1 MLYIKTASLSCV
13 ASAGWSCCGAVS
25 RVHLQRAEGRHGEL
39 HITIYNIYNIYYLQH
54 LQYVLS
60 TISTQ
65 VTVAKLAVEGD
76 SDTEEFCPRSVLAGN
91 TPLQPYV
98 QYGVIKHGI
107 NPAK

>member
-1 MLYIKTASLSCV
+1 MLGGAAAALCHEYIFSEQRDVTVSCILLS
-13 ASAGWSCCGAVS
+13 
-25 RVHLQRAEGRHGEL
+25 
-39 HITIYNIYNIYYLQH
+39 TISIIYYLQY
-54 LQYVLS
+54 LLS
-60 TISTQ
+60 TISTLQ

-98 QYGVIKHGI
+98 QYGVIKPRI

>member
-1 MLYIKTASLSCV
+1 MCPVLGGAAAALCHEYIFSEQRDVTVSCKLLSTIYV
-13 ASAGWSCCGAVS
+13 
-25 RVHLQRAEGRHGEL
+25 
-39 HITIYNIYNIYYLQH
+39 IYNIYTIIIYNIY
-54 LQYVLS
+54 S
-60 TISTQ
+60 TLQ

>member
-1 MLYIKTASLSCV
+1 MLGGAAAALCHEYIFSEQRDVTVSCL
-13 ASAGWSCCGAVS
+13 A
-25 RVHLQRAEGRHGEL
+25 
-39 HITIYNIYNIYYLQH
+39 TISIIYNIYYLQY
-54 LQYVLS
+54 LLS
-60 TISTQ
+60 TISTLQ

-98 QYGVIKHGI
+98 QYGVIKPRI